1 MFMIEFKALEK
12 GFVEKK
18 FPEKLVDFVKYSFI
32 FHSLFYREMTL
43 SFCNVY

>member
-18 FPEKLVDFVKYSFI
+18 FPEKLVDFVKKK
-32 FHSLFYREMTL
+32 
-43 SFCNVY
+43 